1 MPQEWYWARATAW
14 LQLAIAYQLAGQ
26 LERAYTMLAAGQL
39 EDTDVIHAPRVRVT
53 GAGALIDWMAGD
65 LPRFMQTSQSVI
77 SISHAANL
85 HESLGYGH
93 YFLATACYQRNQLA
107 AAEQHASIVQAQRYA
122 CDPIAVVQSAFILAM
137 VHQARCRPEEARQ
150 MLAHVNG
157 YLVETHSEALL
168 PAVQAFGAELAAMQ
182 GDLATAGEW
191 AATVGPLL
199 PFSIMAFFYAPQ
211 LALPRILIRLDT
223 PTSRRQAAAA
233 LARVEA
239 FVTATHNTRYMI
251 DVLALR
257 ALCAAEEGDAPA
269 AQQTLEQAVRLA
281 QPGGFIRVFVD
292 LGPTM
297 AELLERLA
305 RRGIAMDYIRQI
317 LDAFPTGSAP
327 SPLLRS
333 TAQPALVEPLT
344 NRELEVMALLAQRLS
359 DKEIAQRLIISERTA
374 KRHTAN
380 IYQKLGVNNR
390 REAVTTAIALGI
402 LPA

>member
-1 MPQEWYWARATAW
+1 
-14 LQLAIAYQLAGQ
+14 
-26 LERAYTMLAAGQL
+26 
-39 EDTDVIHAPRVRVT
+39 
-53 GAGALIDWMAGD
+53 
-65 LPRFMQTSQSVI
+65 
-77 SISHAANL
+77 
-85 HESLGYGH
+85 
-93 YFLATACYQRNQLA
+93 
-107 AAEQHASIVQAQRYA
+107 
-122 CDPIAVVQSAFILAM
+122 
-137 VHQARCRPEEARQ
+137 
-150 MLAHVNG
+150 
-157 YLVETHSEALL
+157 
-168 PAVQAFGAELAAMQ
+168 
-182 GDLATAGEW
+182 
-191 AATVGPLL
+191 
-199 PFSIMAFFYAPQ
+199 
-211 LALPRILIRLDT
+211 
-223 PTSRRQAAAA
+223 
-233 LARVEA
+233 
-239 FVTATHNTRYMI
+239 
-251 DVLALR
+251 
-257 ALCAAEEGDAPA
+257 LCAAEEGDAPA

-402 LPA
+402 LPAWQ